1 MEKPIWWKRALC
13 AAVVAVVTVG
23 GCARNGG
30 EVASPT
36 ATPMP
41 TSTAAPTATDE
52 PVATPTHEP
61 SPTPRATSTVRPTA
75 TVTLTPTPRPRP
87 TAVPLSVL
95 ATQVPELAPLLNN
108 AEVGQAYKQLVA
120 AYAQSGQ
127 QGAVAVAQQA
137 GLLTPEGDI
146 RIDLVLDGPVTEET
160 LARLVST
167 GIKVLGTQDNRVQ
180 IAVPQSLLMSS
191 AQQPGAVLNQLS
203 GIEHVTALLPPQ

>member
-1 MEKPIWWKRALC
+1 MERLSVWKRALC

-23 GCARNGG
+23 GCARGG
-30 EVASPT
+30 GDIAGPTVASTPT
-36 ATPMP
+36 ATVV
-41 TSTAAPTATDE
+41 PTATGE
-52 PVATPTHEP
+52 PSVTPTAEP

-108 AEVGQAYKQLVA
+108 PEVDIAYKQLVA
-120 AYAQSGQ
+120 AYAQYGQ

-146 RIDLVLDGPVTEET
+146 RIDLVLDGPATEET
-160 LARLVST
+160 LARLASM
-167 GIKVLGTQDNRVQ
+167 GIRVLGTQDNRVQ
-180 IAVPQSLLMSS
+180 IAVPQSLLLSS
-191 AQQPGAVLNQLS
+191 AQQPGAALSQLS